1 MANWLAG
8 REACKR
14 AAKIEGADSDVLLDR
29 LIADAS
35 KRFEADTNRLFIPRV
50 LTRYY
55 DYDRPHKLWLDADLL
70 TVTSLYK
77 KSQDTTPVE
86 IVAADYY
93 LEPVNDGPPYE
104 LIEIDLAS
112 NTTFE
117 PGDNTSQRSIKI
129 IGSWGYSADTAAAGA
144 LAEAD
149 DGSETALEVTDAS
162 LIDVGDTILIG
173 TEQMFVTAK
182 GTLDT
187 ATNTAV
193 TLTAD
198 KAITSVTVGDGTKV
212 KAGEI
217 ILINSERFLVESV
230 AGNVLATVRAY
241 DGSTLAAHADAQ
253 DVYAYRTLTVTRA
266 NNGTTAAAHDT
277 AAAIVKYT
285 PPADVVEQIV
295 DEVIAAWAQQQSAW
309 GRVIGVGEGGGS
321 IAFSGRQLGERR
333 RQLVTSYMRP
343 RLLP

>member
-1 MANWLAG
+1 MPNWLAG
-8 REACKR
+8 REAVKR
-14 AAKIEGADSDVLLDR
+14 AAKIEGIDSDTLLDR

-35 KRFEADTNRLFIPRV
+35 KRFEDETNRFFIPRT

-55 DYDRPHKLWLDADLL
+55 DYDRPYRLWLDADLL
-70 TVTSLYK
+70 TVTSLHT
-77 KSQDTTPVE
+77 KSQDTTPTE
-86 IVAADYY
+86 ILAADYY

-104 LIEIDLAS
+104 CVEIDLAS
-112 NTTFE
+112 DSVFE
-117 PGDNTSQRSIKI
+117 PGDDTAQRSIRI
-129 IGSWGYSADTAAAGA
+129 IGSWGYSATTVAAGA

-149 DGSETALEVTDAS
+149 DGSETALEVTNAS

-187 ATNTAV
+187 ATNTVGA
-193 TLTAD
+193 LTAD
-198 KAITSVTVGDGTKV
+198 KAVTTVTVGDGTKIN
-212 KAGEI
+212 AGEV
-217 ILINSERFLVESV
+217 ILVNSERMYVESV
-230 AGNVLATVRAY
+230 AANVLAVVRAY
-241 DGSTLAAHADAQ
+241 DGSTLATHLDAQ
-253 DVYAYRTLTVTRA
+253 DVFAYRTLTVTRGE
-266 NNGTTAAAHDT
+266 NGTAAAAHNT

-285 PPADVVEQIV
+285 PPADVIEQII

-321 IAFSGRQLGERR
+321 IAFSGRQLAQRR
-333 RQLVTSYMRP
+333 AQLVTSYMRP

>member
-1 MANWLAG
+1 MANLLAG

-14 AAKIEGADSDVLLDR
+14 AAKIEGTDSDVLLDR

-35 KRFEADTNRLFIPRV
+35 KRFEDDTNRFFIPRV

-55 DYDRPHKLWLDADLL
+55 DYDRRLCLWLDADLL
-70 TVTSLYK
+70 SVTSLYT

-86 IVAADYY
+86 IVSADYY

-104 LIEIDLAS
+104 CIEIDLAS
-112 NTTFE
+112 NATFE
-117 PGDNTSQRSIKI
+117 PGDNTSQHSIRI
-129 IGSWGYSADTAAAGA
+129 IGSWGYSATTVTAGA

-198 KAITSVTVGDGTKV
+198 KAIVSVTVGDGTKV
-212 KAGEI
+212 KAGEV

-230 AGNVLATVRAY
+230 AGNVLTVVRAY

-253 DVYAYRTLTVTRA
+253 DVYAYRTLTVTRGE
-266 NNGTTAAAHDT
+266 NGTTAAAHNT

-285 PPADVVEQIV
+285 PPADVVEQII

-309 GRVIGVGEGGGS
+309 GRVVGVGEAGS
-321 IAFSGRQLGERR
+321 IAYSGRHLAERR
-333 RQLVTSYMRP
+333 RQLISQYMRA
-343 RLLP
+343 RVSF